1 MSSLKI
7 KLNIAFKSNPFTIV
21 NMDAST
27 MTNNN
32 KVKDKICSDIDKN
45 SL

>member
-21 NMDAST
+21 NMYAST

-32 KVKDKICSDIDKN
+32 EVKNKIFTDINKN